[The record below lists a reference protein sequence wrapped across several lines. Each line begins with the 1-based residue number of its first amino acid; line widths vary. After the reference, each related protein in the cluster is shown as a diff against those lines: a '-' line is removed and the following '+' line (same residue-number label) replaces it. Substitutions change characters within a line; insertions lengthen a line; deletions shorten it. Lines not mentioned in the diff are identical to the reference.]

1 MNKLFLVFL
10 ITICSQVLKAQLTYN
25 GVAGVFYT
33 RCATCHNSNGMA
45 PFPLTSFDE
54 TAPYVSS
61 IANALQNNRMPPW
74 LPDTL
79 YSRHTNEKIITQSEK
94 NAILNWITN
103 GYPQGDTTLAP
114 PAPVFGAYKLN
125 GTPDLII
132 KIPSFAINSTST
144 QDAYDIFAIPMNL
157 PSDKIVKAIEVVP
170 NKRQAVHHIVV
181 TADTTGTMVSDLS
194 GNAYGSVGQIG
205 LSGSLA
211 QPVIYPNAPPL
222 KTGVHLPNQSQLIV
236 QMHYSEGFAGLVD
249 STEFRFYFYPDGEPN
264 IREMYIMIPL
274 QNWYFWINAE
284 ETKTIV
290 VDTALYDN
298 FDISLFSA
306 LPHSHRIC
314 TKVVNYAYN
323 PSGDT
328 IPLLRINNW
337 DFHWQDYYFYKN
349 LVKIPIGYRYH
360 GIHEF
365 ANTSTNPNNPF
376 NPPQWIPVGLNS
388 NDEMF
393 FDAFQFMVYY
403 PGDENINV
411 DSIIHNDPLWVT
423 STHELPLL
431 NKYSYS
437 FAYPNPAENAVTL
450 QMVGSLELEKNA
462 ILKIVDELGKS
473 VNPKITKS
481 SNSYEINLSG
491 LKAGIYFYQIR
502 SGDKIISNGKFMK
515 IE

>member
-1 MNKLFLVFL
+1 MKKYFLIFLVSIF
-10 ITICSQVLKAQLTYN
+10 SQILKAQLTYN
-25 GVAGVFYT
+25 DVAGIFYT

-45 PFPLTSFDE
+45 PFPLTNYDE
-54 TAPYVSS
+54 TASNVSS
-61 IANALQNNRMPPW
+61 IADALQNNRMPPW

-79 YSRHTNEKIITQSEK
+79 YTRHTNEKIITQSEK

-103 GYPQGDTTLAP
+103 GYPQGDSTLAP
-114 PAPVFGAYKLN
+114 PAPVFGTYKLN
-125 GTPDLII
+125 GTPDLVV

-170 NKRQAVHHIVV
+170 NNRQAVHHLVV
-181 TADTTGTMVSDLS
+181 TADTTGMLSDLS
-194 GNAYGSVGQIG
+194 GVAYGAVGQIG
-205 LSGSLA
+205 LSGSLS
-211 QPVIYPNAPPL
+211 QPVIYPNAAPL
-222 KTGVHLPNQSQLIV
+222 KTGVRLPASSQLYV
-236 QMHYSEGFAGLVD
+236 QMHYSEGFAGVVD

-264 IREMYIMIPL
+264 IREMYIMVPL

-298 FDISLFSA
+298 FDISLFSS

-314 TKVVNYAYN
+314 TKVLNYAYN

-328 IPLLRINNW
+328 IPLVRINDWN
-337 DFHWQDYYFYKN
+337 FHWQDYYFYKN

-376 NPPQWIPVGLNS
+376 NPPQWTPVGLTS

-393 FDAFQFMVYY
+393 FDAFQFLVYY

-411 DSIIHNDPLWVT
+411 DSIINNDPLWVT

-431 NKYSYS
+431 NQYSYS
-437 FAYPNPAENAVTL
+437 FAYPNPSLNTTTIQL
-450 QMVGSLELEKNA
+450 VGEFDLTKKS
-462 ILKIVDELGKS
+462 ILKIVDEHGRQL
-473 VNPKITKS
+473 NPKVTKN
-481 SNSYEINLSG
+481 SNSFEVNLTG
-491 LKAGIYFYQIR
+491 LKSGIYYYQVLA
-502 SGDKIISNGKFMK
+502 GDKVISNGKLIK
-515 IE
+515 ID